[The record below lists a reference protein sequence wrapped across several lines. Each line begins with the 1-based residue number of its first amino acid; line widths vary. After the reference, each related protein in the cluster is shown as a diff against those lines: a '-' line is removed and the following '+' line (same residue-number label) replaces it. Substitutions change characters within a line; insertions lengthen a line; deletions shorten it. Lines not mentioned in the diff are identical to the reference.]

1 MRGSRTGW
9 SSFITA
15 EAEEGVKGKRNCLP
29 IVLGVLAVLLVI
41 GTACGR
47 NVYDACPKKADGSL
61 DCSFQDLSGER
72 LRELDFSGADLSGAS
87 LKEADLRNANLSGL
101 DLSEEDMFEGAD
113 LSGADLSGSDLSG
126 SDLRDVNFSGA
137 DLRGADLR
145 GADFSGGWRPV
156 ANLSGA
162 DLRDAN
168 LSGTDFSG
176 TKLKGANLSGLDLSG
191 LDLSK
196 SDLTGADLEGVTT
209 DADTEWPEGFD
220 SKAAGVITTTTT
232 TTTTTAAPRAVLGPY
247 GVWSDQR
254 SELVRCL
261 NAKNDFISHRNATVA
276 LANTESRNV
285 DRGLYWYYL
294 QHDLSGDYL
303 YLLESM
309 LECDDLFPEVFVLYI
324 YTAIEE
330 IDSCALVA
338 VRSSDR
344 SVIQECHD
352 GHERYRTASTR
363 VSARSGEVL
372 AWFESLT
379 N

>member
-1 MRGSRTGW
+1 M
-9 SSFITA
+9 
-15 EAEEGVKGKRNCLP
+15 KRFLV
-29 IVLGVLAVLLVI
+29 VLVLTVTVS
-41 GTACGR
+41 CGA
-47 NVYDACPKKADGSL
+47 DFDDCPKKADGSL
-61 DCSFQDLSGER
+61 DCSHQDLSGES
-72 LRELDFSGADLSGAS
+72 LQDADLSGADFSGADLSGAD
-87 LKEADLRNANLSGL
+87 LKGADLRNANLSGL
-101 DLSEEDMFEGAD
+101 DLSGVKTLWEAD
-113 LSGADLSGSDLSG
+113 LSGANLSGATLNRV
-126 SDLRDVNFSGA
+126 DLRDVNLSGANLKGA
-137 DLRGADLR
+137 DLRN
-145 GADFSGGWRPV
+145 ADFSDSWTKPE

-162 DLRDAN
+162 DLRNADLRNADLKGAN
-168 LSGTDFSG
+168 LRD
-176 TKLKGANLSGLDLSG
+176 ANLSGLDLSG
-191 LDLSK
+191 LDLSE

-220 SKAAGVITTTTT
+220 SKAAGVITATTTTTTTTATT

-254 SELVRCL
+254 SEVVRCH
-261 NAKNDFISHRNATVA
+261 NAKVEFTRHRNATVA

-294 QHDLSGDYL
+294 QLDLRGDYL
-303 YLLESM
+303 YLLESL

-338 VRSSDR
+338 VYPSDR
-344 SVIQECHD
+344 SVIQECND
-352 GHERYRTASTR
+352 GHERIRTAGAR
-363 VSARSGEVL
+363 ASARSGEVL